1 MNKSAIEPIT
11 VESIQGIYKG
21 SHIDND
27 LQLIDEVA
35 DIPFPSQPRR
45 MRSVL
50 IALCTKGTAQYT
62 VDTIEH
68 KIKANDILILSN
80 GQVIDNYVL
89 SPDCS
94 GIGIMVSYDYYRE
107 IVSDV
112 HELASLFIFSRNHP
126 VVTLTK
132 EHSAMLIKYYN
143 SLKNK
148 VDDRSH
154 HFRRE
159 VARALLS
166 TLFYDL
172 CNAFYHI
179 MHTDDTK
186 ITRADKIFRDF
197 IELVEANYRSIR
209 RVSWYSAQL
218 CISAKYMSETIKLV
232 SHRTPNEWIDRYVVL
247 EIRNL
252 LKNTTKSIK
261 EIAQELH
268 FSNQS
273 FLGKY
278 FKEHVGVSPTEY
290 RKG

>member
-1 MNKSAIEPIT
+1 MNKSTLETISIES
-11 VESIQGIYKG
+11 VYELYKG

-27 LQLIDEVA
+27 LLLIDEVA
-35 DIPFPSQPRR
+35 DIPFPLQPRR
-45 MRSVL
+45 MRSLL
-50 IALCTKGTAQYT
+50 IALCTKGQAQYT
-62 VDTIEH
+62 VDTIVH
-68 KIKANDILILSN
+68 KIKANDILIIGN
-80 GQVIDNYVL
+80 GQVIDDYTL

-94 GIGIMVSYDYYRE
+94 GIAFLVSYDYYRE

-112 HELASLFIFSRNHP
+112 HELSSLFLFSRNHP
-126 VVTLTK
+126 VVTLTQAD
-132 EHSAMLIKYYN
+132 SDMILKYYHC
-143 SLKNK
+143 LKDK
-148 VDDRSH
+148 VDELSH

-159 VARALLS
+159 VARAILS

-172 CNAFYHI
+172 SNALHHI
-179 MHTDDTK
+179 MSNDEPK
-186 ITRADKIFRDF
+186 ATRADKIFRDF
-197 IELVEANYRSIR
+197 IQLVELNYRSKR

-218 CISAKYMSETIKLV
+218 CISPKYMSETIKLV